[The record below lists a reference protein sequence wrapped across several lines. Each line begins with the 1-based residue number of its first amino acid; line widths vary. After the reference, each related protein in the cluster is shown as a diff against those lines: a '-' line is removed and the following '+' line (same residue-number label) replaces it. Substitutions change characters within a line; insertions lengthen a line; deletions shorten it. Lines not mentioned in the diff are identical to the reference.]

1 MDQQVPFLRLILKKQ
16 TNKKS
21 LPIYIVVYF

>member
-1 MDQQVPFLRLILKKQ
+1 LDQQVHFIRLIFEKQ

-21 LPIYIVVYF
+21 LTIYIVVYF